1 MRRASGWAAGPLAVA
16 VLLGLVACGPAGGLA
31 PAPVPEPSSPSPTTA
46 TSPATTSEPATPAP
60 TETPTPTPTQTPT
73 PTPTPQAA
81 RTPPTTPPLPV
92 LSPAGTP
99 VPVVGAELAEGE
111 RYDYLIPCAPAVP
124 MWFDAGDGRFSHDS
138 TDRMIPCD
146 QGLAAAISVS
156 VGREMSLLTA
166 FEQDIGAPTAFRVV
180 TGAGFDEATAAEV
193 AAQTGAQMVD
203 IELACAGGDGELIEV
218 GDRYAYCTEPWG
230 SAVIPDVAV
239 SDALTQ
245 VGVGFGYSRELFFRA
260 S

>member
-1 MRRASGWAAGPLAVA
+1 MRRASGWAAGPLAIA

-31 PAPVPEPSSPSPTTA
+31 PAPEPEPSSTSATT
-46 TSPATTSEPATPAP
+46 TTTPATTSAPADATPTPTATPAP
-60 TETPTPTPTQTPT
+60 TAT

-99 VPVVGAELAEGE
+99 VAVVGAELVEGE
-111 RYDYLIPCAPAVP
+111 RYDYLIPCVPSVP
-124 MWFDAGDGRFSHDS
+124 MWFDAGDGRYSYDS
-138 TDRMIPCD
+138 TDRLIPCD
-146 QGLAAAISVS
+146 HGLVAAISVS
-156 VGREMSLLTA
+156 VGHEMSLLTV
-166 FEQDIGAPTAFRVV
+166 FEQDIGAPTAFRVI

-193 AAQTGAQMVD
+193 AAQTGAQLVD
-203 IELACAGGDGELIEV
+203 IELACAGGDGELIEL

-230 SAVIPDVAV
+230 FAVIPDATL